1 MRFSSLLFW
10 QESSVRLDLREC
22 PQPPMLHSR
31 ITRTFSR
38 PDTAAITE
46 PRVRSV
52 VDGFLG
58 VGDSV
63 FAMSQSAIVNSPYF
77 KKGS

>member
-1 MRFSSLLFW
+1 MVLG
-10 QESSVRLDLREC
+10 RLVHYVADAVLVSTVLAGIKR
-22 PQPPMLHSR
+22 S
-31 ITRTFSR
+31 TGFA
-38 PDTAAITE
+38 PDTAAIAE

-77 KKGS
+77 KKSS